1 MPNEKPDNF
10 IHVIVVTT
18 ADDLDDRFNRH
29 EPLRVVF
36 ERALALV
43 GGQSQ
48 PDQFVLEYNVR
59 AADGPQPH
67 ARRSGRGARLGRR
80 GRTGARAEPGRRLGD
95 GGLA

>member
-48 PDQFVLEYNVR
+48 PDQFVLEYNDEPLTDLNR
-59 AADGPQPH
+59 T
-67 ARRSGRGARLGRR
+67 LGEL
-80 GRTGARAEPGRRLGD
+80 AESLGWGD
-95 GGLA
+95 EVELELVPNPVVV

>member
-48 PDQFVLEYNVR
+48 PDQFVLEYN
-59 AADGPQPH
+59 D
-67 ARRSGRGARLGRR
+67 
-80 GRTGARAEPGRRLGD
+80 EPLTDLNHTLGD
-95 GGLA
+95 LAEALGWGDEVELELVPNPVVV

>member
-36 ERALALV
+36 EWALALV

-48 PDQFVLEYNVR
+48 PDQFVLEYN
-59 AADGPQPH
+59 DEP
-67 ARRSGRGARLGRR
+67 LTDLD
-80 GRTGARAEPGRRLGD
+80 RTLGD
-95 GGLA
+95 LAEALGWGDEVELELVPNPVVV